1 MKYKVTPRGWVVFSI
16 VGLILLYGLFAS
28 LRWIL
33 IDDSSEGSNAL
44 DHSNNE
50 EVLPDDSLNE
60 KEDQDEGTP
69 SDKEDEKPDDQTET
83 PQDKEDDENQDSSE
97 SDEDNDLSQKESDS
111 EEDKL
116 DIPLEEK
123 TIIYFDKNIANFEDK
138 HKKSLEKWLEW
149 LKAEPSLNIT
159 VEGHINGFP
168 YYDDGKFGLNIAKDR
183 AQVVKDYF
191 VKQGID
197 ESRIHTKNM
206 GSTDQAIITDDLSK
220 HYLNRR
226 AIIYFEND

>member
-16 VGLILLYGLFAS
+16 VGLLLLYGLFAS

-33 IDDSSEGSNAL
+33 IDDAPEGSNAL
-44 DHSNNE
+44 DNSNNE

-60 KEDQDEGTP
+60 NEDPVDDMSSDEEDSIGDDPIEAPQEKEDGG
-69 SDKEDEKPDDQTET
+69 
-83 PQDKEDDENQDSSE
+83 NQDQSE
-97 SDEDNDLSQKESDS
+97 SEDDNDLGQIEDDS

-116 DIPLEEK
+116 DIPLEEE

-138 HKKSLEKWLEW
+138 HRESLEKWLAW
-149 LKAEPSLNIT
+149 LKAEPSLDIT
-159 VEGHINGFP
+159 VEGHINGYP
-168 YYDDGKFGLNIAKDR
+168 YYDDGKFGLSIAKER

-197 ESRIHTKNM
+197 ESRIHTINM
-206 GSTDQAIITDDLSK
+206 GSTDQAIITDDYSK

-226 AIIYFEND
+226 AIIYFKND